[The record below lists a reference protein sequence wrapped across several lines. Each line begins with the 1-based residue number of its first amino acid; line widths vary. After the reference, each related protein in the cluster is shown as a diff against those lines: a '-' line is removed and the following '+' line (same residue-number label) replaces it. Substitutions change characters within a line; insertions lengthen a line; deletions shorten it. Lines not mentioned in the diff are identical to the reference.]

1 MMRRGTCIALGF
13 ACFLVF
19 ISIFADFLSSNPP
32 SRQNLNQ
39 FYHPPTRIHF
49 IDSEGVFHLRPFFYR
64 TELQEPLDAVY
75 REETD
80 TEYFPEFFFKGHPY
94 KLLGLIPMERHL
106 IGRSQEPYYY
116 PLGTDEL
123 GRDVLARVL
132 AGTRT
137 SLMIVSLGICLY
149 VLLGL
154 AIGVLAGLCGGWID
168 TLLMRLSEF
177 VLALPALYLIL
188 AMRALLPARISFMQT
203 LFLMVGT
210 IAAVAWPPMARG
222 MRGLILQLR
231 NSNYVEAARSLGATP
246 AHILLRH
253 MLPSLL
259 PFIFTQLVV
268 AAPIFL
274 LGELVLSFL
283 NVGFQDSAESW
294 GLMLRSLKDIRVITD
309 FWWNLLPLGM
319 IFLTLLS
326 LNILSNRLSGKE
338 PAAKNRLIG
347 L

>member
-1 MMRRGTCIALGF
+1 MKTPRAAGLAFGF
-13 ACFLVF
+13 ACFLVL
-19 ISIFADFLSSNPP
+19 ISIFAGFLSSNSP
-32 SRQNLNQ
+32 SMQNLDQ

-49 IDSEGVFHLRPFFYR
+49 IDRTGEFHFRPFLYR
-64 TELQEPLDAVY
+64 SELQEPLDALY
-75 REETD
+75 SEKTD
-80 TEYFPEFFFKGHPY
+80 TEYPLEFFFKGQPY
-94 KLLGLIPMERHL
+94 KLLGLIPMDRHL
-106 IGRSQEPYYY
+106 LGRSRDPYFY

-123 GRDVLARVL
+123 GRDVMARVL

-137 SLMIVSLGICLY
+137 SLTIVLLGISLY
-149 VLLGL
+149 LIMGL
-154 AIGVLAGLCGGWID
+154 AIGTLAGLCGGWID
-168 TLLMRLSEF
+168 TLAMRLSEF

-188 AMRALLPARISFMQT
+188 ALRALLPLRISFLQT

-222 MRGLILQLR
+222 VRGLILQLR
-231 NSNYVEAARSLGATP
+231 NSTYVEAARSLGATP
-246 AHILLRH
+246 GHIFLRH

-259 PFIFTQLVV
+259 PFILTQLVV

-283 NVGFQDSAESW
+283 NVGFGDTAESW
-294 GLMLRSLKDIRVITD
+294 GIMLRSLKDTRVITD

-326 LNILSNRLSGKE
+326 LNSLSSRLRGME
-338 PAAKNRLIG
+338 PRDRIMRL
-347 L
+347 